1 MLIVIFMKVQ
11 EIECLDNLIED
22 MRLEGLEKHDISI
35 FIEEKVVYIHSR
47 ISLKHMLTGIEHAE
61 RMSKVFGNRANSTFS
76 RILNSKVKRLSAKM
90 EHKLASLYGRPQVK
104 REKRAIEFVGNL
116 ISKLF
121 GNPGPEDWKQNKKN
135 ILAMKNAIER
145 QMVNIVQQHHDIDQN
160 RHTINEQN
168 EILRKVTKEVVNNEN
183 RINNIDNALTSLEI
197 FLELETMYDAIDEIL
212 ESLIDIKRDAKSG
225 RCNEKGLNPG
235 FLIEHLR
242 DIESNK
248 NSIGPIFES
257 WEWQRY
263 FEHEMCSLAL
273 HENDVWITMRIP
285 IVDQNEQ
292 FVRCVPTSNQL
303 WIRNEMNVLGFSTQ
317 LLKNKNQDSFMTM
330 LNNNLELCS
339 KLGSARVCNVRKTK
353 FRENS
358 PFAVPVDI
366 NHGRILIVTNSS
378 DIINLKMIC
387 KSKTTSLE
395 LRNHTVIKL
404 PDACTVISK
413 SIEISKIAEN
423 ASLSLDMHTNEVQ
436 EFAMRQ
442 IKESKISNF
451 NVPNL
456 IKVLSNT
463 NFNINNNLTRKSLN
477 EISVDSEWSTEKLL
491 LTSSTSVTSLI
502 FVVVAVISIMIC
514 IKKCKTKKH
523 VTVVE
528 VNSPPNSNQIDEER
542 CLRQNNADMASD
554 TSDLQAI
561 EIAKKYEPQFRVPSK
576 TIT

>member
-1 MLIVIFMKVQ
+1 
-11 EIECLDNLIED
+11 
-22 MRLEGLEKHDISI
+22 
-35 FIEEKVVYIHSR
+35 
-47 ISLKHMLTGIEHAE
+47 
-61 RMSKVFGNRANSTFS
+61 
-76 RILNSKVKRLSAKM
+76 
-90 EHKLASLYGRPQVK
+90 
-104 REKRAIEFVGNL
+104 
-116 ISKLF
+116 
-121 GNPGPEDWKQNKKN
+121 
-135 ILAMKNAIER
+135 
-145 QMVNIVQQHHDIDQN
+145 
-160 RHTINEQN
+160 
-168 EILRKVTKEVVNNEN
+168 
-183 RINNIDNALTSLEI
+183 
-197 FLELETMYDAIDEIL
+197 
-212 ESLIDIKRDAKSG
+212 
-225 RCNEKGLNPG
+225 
-235 FLIEHLR
+235 
-242 DIESNK
+242 
-248 NSIGPIFES
+248 
-257 WEWQRY
+257 
-263 FEHEMCSLAL
+263 
-273 HENDVWITMRIP
+273 
-285 IVDQNEQ
+285 
-292 FVRCVPTSNQL
+292 
-303 WIRNEMNVLGFSTQ
+303 
-317 LLKNKNQDSFMTM
+317 M